1 MSVRKATGLLLLA
14 VSMAPAWVVGQT
26 SMGGVNGTVTDSTG
40 AVVPGAT
47 VTLVN
52 QATNVRAERL
62 SNNSGFFTFVNVR
75 PGPYVLTVELSGFN
89 KAQLSP
95 GVNPYSTAQ
104 GPKDSTTNGT
114 EGNTGVPG
122 AAFSNVSVQG
132 QQNRSKLYYID
143 GIINTGVR
151 SGTYV
156 VLPDLDSLQEIKV
169 QSHSDKA
176 EFGGVL
182 GGVVSMTSKSGANR
196 LAGGA
201 FGFFR
206 NENLQARD
214 PFRDFNRDKA
224 PDYRQA
230 QFGVNVSGPIFK
242 DKTFFFAGYD
252 GWRYR
257 NLPDLR
263 YTLPAGAELNGDF
276 SKSYG
281 GRKIYNPY
289 TTRIENGRVVRDPFP
304 NNIIP
309 ANLISPTMQAFL
321 RAYMPKPNVPGN
333 IADNFLNSV
342 GNRYQTSHGNT
353 FQLRLDHHFTP
364 GDNLFLRWTEQRISN
379 FTPIGDVG
387 FRTPDGINRN
397 VGGGFFHTF
406 SP

>member
-1 MSVRKATGLLLLA
+1 MSLSTTTLGKATGLLLLMTLLGSGVA
-14 VSMAPAWVVGQT
+14 VAQT
-26 SMGGVNGTVTDSTG
+26 SMGGVSGTVTDPTG

-52 QATNVRAERL
+52 QATNVRSER
-62 SNNSGFFTFVNVR
+62 STNRAGFFTFVNVR
-75 PGPYVLTVELSGFN
+75 PGRYVLTVELSGFN
-89 KAQLSP
+89 KAQLTPFTVEVNQTVARNITLQVGAATETVEVTAQSELLQTTSAELGNVVEEKVIRSVPTQGRNFPQLLLLTP

-122 AAFSNVSVQG
+122 AAFSNASVQG
-132 QQNRSKLYYID
+132 QQNRSKLYYVD
-143 GIINTGVR
+143 GIINTGIR

-182 GGVVSMTSKSGANR
+182 GGVVTMTSKSGANR
-196 LAGGA
+196 LAGSA

-206 NENLQARD
+206 NESLQARD

-230 QFGVNVSGPIFK
+230 QFGVNVSGPIVK

-257 NLPDLR
+257 SLPDLR
-263 YTLPAGAELNGDF
+263 YTVPAGWARRREVPQD
-276 SKSYG
+276 YR
-281 GRKIYNPY
+281 GRH
-289 TTRIENGRVVRDPFP
+289 R
-304 NNIIP
+304 
-309 ANLISPTMQAFL
+309 
-321 RAYMPKPNVPGN
+321 
-333 IADNFLNSV
+333 
-342 GNRYQTSHGNT
+342 
-353 FQLRLDHHFTP
+353 
-364 GDNLFLRWTEQRISN
+364 
-379 FTPIGDVG
+379 
-387 FRTPDGINRN
+387 
-397 VGGGFFHTF
+397 
-406 SP
+406 